1 MIVSEAL
8 GGIRLQ
14 GGVRPSR
21 SYQGGRV
28 CRQDGCST
36 KISIYNRRDYC
47 NAHAP
52 VKFPRVRGHIL
63 TEA

>member
-1 MIVSEAL
+1 MPEAL
-8 GGIRLQ
+8 AGLRLR

-21 SYQGGRV
+21 SYKRGRV

-52 VKFPRVRGHIL
+52 VNFPRVRGHIISK
-63 TEA
+63 A